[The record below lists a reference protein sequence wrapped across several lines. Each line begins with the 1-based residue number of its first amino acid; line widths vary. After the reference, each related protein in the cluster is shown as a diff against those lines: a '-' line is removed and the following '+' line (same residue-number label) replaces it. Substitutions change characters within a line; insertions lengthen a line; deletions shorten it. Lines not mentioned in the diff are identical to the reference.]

1 MVKSPSCIPVCYNEN
16 MNQNELSI
24 KFTSP
29 AIDLNDLT
37 LVPIIPAARLSINS
51 CVDGFMVIGTK
62 KTFPF
67 LSIGFFRLS
76 VDFKCIINYTF
87 QYKKI
92 LRRECRCMKIEK
104 ISENQIRCTLN
115 KADLSERHLKISEL
129 AYGSDKAKELFRDM
143 MEQANID
150 FGFDADN
157 IPLMIEAIP
166 TSKDS
171 IVLLITKVDNPD
183 DMDAKLDRFGLSDLD
198 ASLDDGLEEDNE
210 EDSVSPDIID
220 CFEQLHELMDE
231 AHDKE
236 TGEFIPLSEAIQKKK
251 KKKQNK
257 KKKDEELRDQMRVY
271 SFASMDPLLP
281 LARLL
286 ENEYS
291 AKNTLWKNRMNSRY
305 FLLINRGNSK
315 SGFEQACFRLSEYG
329 REEHI
334 TYATEAYYNE
344 HFQLILK
351 DHALRELAEI

>member
-1 MVKSPSCIPVCYNEN
+1 
-16 MNQNELSI
+16 
-24 KFTSP
+24 
-29 AIDLNDLT
+29 
-37 LVPIIPAARLSINS
+37 
-51 CVDGFMVIGTK
+51 
-62 KTFPF
+62 
-67 LSIGFFRLS
+67 
-76 VDFKCIINYTF
+76 
-87 QYKKI
+87 
-92 LRRECRCMKIEK
+92 MKIEK

-291 AKNTLWKNRMNSRY
+291 AKNTLWKNRMDSRY

-329 REEHI
+329 REENI

>member
-1 MVKSPSCIPVCYNEN
+1 
-16 MNQNELSI
+16 
-24 KFTSP
+24 
-29 AIDLNDLT
+29 
-37 LVPIIPAARLSINS
+37 
-51 CVDGFMVIGTK
+51 
-62 KTFPF
+62 
-67 LSIGFFRLS
+67 
-76 VDFKCIINYTF
+76 
-87 QYKKI
+87 
-92 LRRECRCMKIEK
+92 MKIEK

-171 IVLLITKVDNPD
+171 IVLVITKVDNPD
-183 DMDAKLDRFGLSDLD
+183 DMDAKLDRFGLADMD
-198 ASLDDGLEEDNE
+198 ASLDDEPEENRE
-210 EDSVSPDIID
+210 EEPVSPDIID

-257 KKKDEELRDQMRVY
+257 KKKEDLRDQMRVY

-291 AKNTLWKNRMNSRY
+291 AKNSLWKNRADSRY
-305 FLLINRGNSK
+305 FLLINRGGSK

-329 REEHI
+329 REERI

>member
-1 MVKSPSCIPVCYNEN
+1 
-16 MNQNELSI
+16 
-24 KFTSP
+24 
-29 AIDLNDLT
+29 
-37 LVPIIPAARLSINS
+37 
-51 CVDGFMVIGTK
+51 
-62 KTFPF
+62 
-67 LSIGFFRLS
+67 
-76 VDFKCIINYTF
+76 
-87 QYKKI
+87 
-92 LRRECRCMKIEK
+92 MKIEK

-257 KKKDEELRDQMRVY
+257 KKKDEELRDQMQ
-271 SFASMDPLLP
+271 SIF
-281 LARLL
+281 
-286 ENEYS
+286 
-291 AKNTLWKNRMNSRY
+291 
-305 FLLINRGNSK
+305 
-315 SGFEQACFRLSEYG
+315 FRLHGSAASSCQITWKMSICQKYPL
-329 REEHI
+329 EEPD
-334 TYATEAYYNE
+334 E
-344 HFQLILK
+344 FQIFPSDQPGQFQIRL
-351 DHALRELAEI
+351 